1 VAQTIGVWLQQA
13 RLQRGVSQYALAQR
27 AHLSPSTINRWERG
41 VTRPSIYELEQ
52 ALQALGASS
61 AERLEALRLLD
72 APRALMTL
80 QQFSRQQPHPSGE
93 LNPPLLGDLLG
104 ALRRRQ
110 GWSVAQVAAA
120 LHVSERSVRGWE
132 RSQAIPSD
140 EHLHALCYALQAT
153 PDEVA
158 FILTR
163 PLWLEPPSPHATQE
177 DASLLK
183 TRIEEMRQ
191 LVWQGAT
198 EGMELRL
205 LALEAQ
211 VWWHVRQCPRHAEF
225 LREVYT
231 LCCQWY
237 TLHGRVQ
244 DAERY
249 GYRGL
254 RLVSHAHS
262 FPRSAAWFI
271 MAIAIGNADPNRSAA
286 RLVESAGILQD
297 WLPQVSHSVEH
308 EAWFYREISEFY
320 SAAHRYEEAERA
332 AEQGFQMIQRSENP
346 AEHQHAQVSRAL
358 VLCRVGQPSKAMETL
373 KPPVNPLPATQAHYL
388 MVLYEICC
396 ALGDSAQAAS
406 ALTQAE
412 QIAQQHAIRRTLQA
426 IQRLQQ
432 ANKNTHEG

>member
-1 VAQTIGVWLQQA
+1 VAQTIGLWLQQA
-13 RLQRGVSQYALAQR
+13 RQRRGLSQYALAQG
-27 AHLSPSTINRWERG
+27 AHLSPSTINRWERD

-61 AERLEALRLLD
+61 DERLEALRLLD
-72 APRALMTL
+72 APRALITL
-80 QQFSRQQPHPSGE
+80 QQLTRQQPHPSGE

-140 EHLHALCYALQAT
+140 EHLHVLCYVLRAT

-163 PLWLEPPSPHATQE
+163 PLWLESPSTQAVSE
-177 DASLLK
+177 GASSLK
-183 TRIEEMRQ
+183 ARIEEMRQ
-191 LVWQGAT
+191 LIWQGAT

-211 VWWHVRQCPRHAEF
+211 AWWHVRQCPRHAEF

-244 DAERY
+244 DAEQY

-254 RLVSHAHS
+254 HMVRQEPQ
-262 FPRSAAWFI
+262 FPRSAAWLI
-271 MAIAIGNADPNRSAA
+271 MAVAIGNAEPSRSET
-286 RLVESAGILQD
+286 RLVESARILQD
-297 WLPQVSHSVEH
+297 WLPQVHQSTEH
-308 EAWFYREISEFY
+308 EAWFYREMSEFY
-320 SAAHRYEEAERA
+320 SAAHRYDEAERT
-332 AEQGFQMIQRSENP
+332 AELGFQIIQRSDSM

-358 VLCRVGQPSKAMETL
+358 VLCRVGQPRKAMETL
-373 KPPVNPLPATQAHYL
+373 ILPENSLPPTQAHYL
-388 MVLYEICC
+388 MVLYEIYRS
-396 ALGDSAQAAS
+396 LGDKEQALA
-406 ALTQAE
+406 ALVQAE
-412 QIAQQHAIRRTLQA
+412 QIARQHAIQRTLQA

-432 ANKNTHEG
+432 ANAHEG

>member
-1 VAQTIGVWLQQA
+1 VAQTIGEWLQQA
-13 RLQRGVSQYALAQR
+13 RLQRGVSQYALAQQ

-52 ALQALGASS
+52 VLQALGVSS

-80 QQFSRQQPHPSGE
+80 QQLTRQQPHPSGE

-110 GWSVAQVAAA
+110 GWSVAQVATA
-120 LHVSERSVRGWE
+120 LQVSERSVRGWE

-140 EHLHALCYALQAT
+140 EHLHALCYVLQAT

-158 FILTR
+158 FILAR
-163 PLWLEPPSPHATQE
+163 PLWLEPPSLHTTQE

-183 TRIEEMRQ
+183 MRIEEMRQ
-191 LVWQGAT
+191 LIWQGAT
-198 EGMELRL
+198 EGMELQL

-254 RLVSHAHS
+254 HLVSHAHS
-262 FPRSAAWFI
+262 FPRSAAWLI
-271 MAIAIGNADPNRSAA
+271 MAVAIGNAEPSRSEP
-286 RLVESAGILQD
+286 RMIESARILQD
-297 WLPQVSHSVEH
+297 WLTQVSHSVEH

-320 SAAHRYEEAERA
+320 SAAHRYDEAERT
-332 AEQGFQMIQRSENP
+332 AELGFQIIQRSDSM

-358 VLCRVGQPSKAMETL
+358 VLCRVGQPRKAMETL
-373 KPPVNPLPATQAHYL
+373 ILPENSLPPTQAHYL
-388 MVLYEICC
+388 MVLYEIYRS
-396 ALGDSAQAAS
+396 LGDKEQALA
-406 ALTQAE
+406 ALVQAE
-412 QIAQQHAIRRTLQA
+412 QIARQHAIQRTLQA

-432 ANKNTHEG
+432 ANAHEG

>member
-41 VTRPSIYELEQ
+41 ITRPSIYELEQ

-140 EHLHALCYALQAT
+140 EHLHALCYVLRAT

-158 FILTR
+158 FILAR
-163 PLWLEPPSPHATQE
+163 PLWLEPPSPHATQQ
-177 DASLLK
+177 DAAILK

-191 LVWQGAT
+191 LIWQGAT
-198 EGMELRL
+198 EGMELQL

-231 LCCQWY
+231 LCCQWH

-254 RLVSHAHS
+254 HLVSHARS
-262 FPRSAAWFI
+262 FPRSAAWLI
-271 MAIAIGNADPNRSAA
+271 MAVAIGNAEPSRSET
-286 RLVESAGILQD
+286 RLVESARILQD
-297 WLPQVSHSVEH
+297 WLPQVHQSTEH
-308 EAWFYREISEFY
+308 EAWFYREMSEFY
-320 SAAHRYEEAERA
+320 SAAHRYDEAERT
-332 AEQGFQMIQRSENP
+332 AELGFQIIQRSDSM

-358 VLCRVGQPSKAMETL
+358 VLCRVGQPRKAMETL
-373 KPPVNPLPATQAHYL
+373 ILPENSLPPTQAHYL
-388 MVLYEICC
+388 MVLYEIYRS
-396 ALGDSAQAAS
+396 LGDKEQALA
-406 ALTQAE
+406 ALVQAE
-412 QIAQQHAIRRTLQA
+412 QIARQHAIQRTLQA

-432 ANKNTHEG
+432 ANAHEG